1 MSAVLIIGLFVFLAL
16 DIPIAFSMLLA
27 SILYLLADGNVPLIA
42 VAQRMVAGTDQ
53 YLLLAIPFFFLAAEL
68 MSSAGIMAQ
77 LVRVAGAMVGHLR
90 GGLGHVSVLANMLL
104 SGISGSAS
112 ADAAGLGRLQVEM
125 MREGGYDVSFAAA
138 LGAAATIGPVIP
150 PSIPFVVYGGIA
162 GVSIGDLFL
171 AGIVPGILMGVFLM
185 VAVWVIAKRRDYPLQ
200 PWRGL
205 RALMI
210 EAWHALPIV
219 LLPAII
225 LGGILSGAFTPTEAA
240 IVAAFYA
247 FLVGKFL
254 LGTLR
259 WGDIVPILI
268 KVGADSSRLMLILCA
283 SSVFAWILARESVPQ
298 ELAGLVLAISDER
311 WVVLLLVN
319 LLLLLLGTFL
329 EPVILLV
336 LLVPILD
343 PLIRQVGINPV
354 HFGVVITL
362 NLMIGLLTPPV
373 GSVMFI
379 MMAIANVSMAEL
391 TRECWPFILMLL
403 LLLIVITYVP
413 WIVMVVPDL
422 YGHAATVP

>member
-1 MSAVLIIGLFVFLAL
+1 MSVVLIGGLFAFLAL
-16 DIPIAFSMLLA
+16 GIPIGFSMLLA
-27 SILYLLADGNVPLIA
+27 SILYLLAVGDVPLIA
-42 VAQRMVAGTDQ
+42 VAQRMAAGTDQ

-68 MSSAGIMAQ
+68 MNSGGIMGQ
-77 LVRVAGAMVGHLR
+77 LVRVASAMVGHLR

-125 MREGGYDVSFAAA
+125 MRKGGYDVAFAAA
-138 LGAAATIGPVIP
+138 LGAAAATIGPVIP

-185 VAVWVIAKRRDYPLQ
+185 AAVWVIARRRGYPLQ
-200 PWRGL
+200 PWRGF
-205 RALMI
+205 RALAA
-210 EAWHALPIV
+210 ELGGALPIMV
-219 LLPAII
+219 LPAII

-240 IVAAFYA
+240 VVAAAYA

-254 LGTLR
+254 LRTLR
-259 WGDIVPILI
+259 WADLPPILVR
-268 KVGADSSRLMLILCA
+268 VGTDTARLMFILCA
-283 SSVFAWILARESVPQ
+283 SSLFAWILALESVPQ
-298 ELAGLVLAISDER
+298 QLAGAMLSISQER
-311 WVVLLLVN
+311 WVVLLLIN

-329 EPVILLV
+329 EPVVLLV

-343 PLIRQVGINPV
+343 PLIRQVGIDPV

-379 MMAIANVSMAEL
+379 
-391 TRECWPFILMLL
+391 
-403 LLLIVITYVP
+403 
-413 WIVMVVPDL
+413 
-422 YGHAATVP
+422 

>member
-1 MSAVLIIGLFVFLAL
+1 
-16 DIPIAFSMLLA
+16 
-27 SILYLLADGNVPLIA
+27 
-42 VAQRMVAGTDQ
+42 
-53 YLLLAIPFFFLAAEL
+53 
-68 MSSAGIMAQ
+68 
-77 LVRVAGAMVGHLR
+77 
-90 GGLGHVSVLANMLL
+90 MLL
-104 SGISGSAS
+104 SGISGSAA

-125 MREGGYDVSFAAA
+125 MRKGGYDVGFAAA
-138 LGAAATIGPVIP
+138 LGAAAATIGPVIP

-171 AGIVPGILMGVFLM
+171 AGIIPGILMGLFLM
-185 VAVWVIAKRRDYPLQ
+185 VAVWAIAERRGYPLQ
-200 PWRGL
+200 PWRGFT
-205 RALMI
+205 ALAVEM
-210 EAWHALPIV
+210 WRALPIMV
-219 LLPAII
+219 LPAII

-240 IVAAFYA
+240 VVAAAYA

-254 LGTLR
+254 LRTLR
-259 WGDIVPILI
+259 WADILPILI
-268 KVGADSSRLMLILCA
+268 KVGADSARLMLILCA
-283 SSVFAWILARESVPQ
+283 SSLFAWILARESVPQ
-298 ELAGLVLAISDER
+298 QLASVVLSISEER

-343 PLIRQVGINPV
+343 PLVRQVGIDPV

-379 MMAIANVSMAEL
+379 MMAIANVSMGEL
-391 TRECWPFILMLL
+391 TRECWPFIAALTLL
-403 LLLIVITYVP
+403 LVIVTYVP

-422 YGHAATVP
+422 YGHTAAG